1 MKPRAMVAFNV
12 AGTLVFVSVFFW
24 FGRDHS
30 LLALGRWVALFG
42 AALLIPMYWS
52 GKVEAEIA
60 KLPQPVAPELRRA
73 PLYPILAGIMTLVAA
88 LGLLPGGH

>member
-1 MKPRAMVAFNV
+1 MVAFNV

-30 LLALGRWVALFG
+30 LLALWRWVALFG
-42 AALLIPMYWS
+42 AALLIPLYWS

-60 KLPQPVAPELRRA
+60 RLPSPVSPGLQRA
-73 PLYPILAGIMTLVAA
+73 ALYPVLVGIMTLVAA
-88 LGLLPGGH
+88 LGLLPGGR